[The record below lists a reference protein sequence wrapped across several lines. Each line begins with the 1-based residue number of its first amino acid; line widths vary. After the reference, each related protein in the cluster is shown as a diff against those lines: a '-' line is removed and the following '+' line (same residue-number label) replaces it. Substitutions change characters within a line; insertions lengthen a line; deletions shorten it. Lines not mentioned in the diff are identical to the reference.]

1 MFLGVLAE
9 AGRVRGHGE
18 PPDYNTLAVPGWT
31 TFALGAAA
39 VIGGI
44 AVLMGTNASTSVTQQ
59 SASPQTGLLRPGTGG
74 RLVPTWREVMPGE
87 QALPR
92 VVGVPLWTGRF

>member
-1 MFLGVLAE
+1 LAE
-9 AGRVRGHGE
+9 AGGSEATGE

-44 AVLMGTNASTSVTQQ
+44 VLIANNASTSVTHQ

-74 RLVPTWREVMPGE
+74 RFVPTWREVLPEE
-87 QALPR
+87 QALPP
-92 VVGVPLWTGRF
+92 VVGVSLWTGRF